1 MTATSAVADP
11 FPPFYI
17 GANLA
22 PIPEDDEVTL
32 FQGPLPCFEEKPTP
46 HRHGTHHAVAKRV
59 EKFPFRPPD
68 KSRHEQHPPTAPTTE
83 QAPLNDSNTP
93 PTTHLPNP
101 TPQRASFDLE
111 ALRQQVQKNMEAM
124 DRWMEEM
131 SAWPTTPTTILMR
144 QTTPNQPSPPPPK
157 LDLPISTPAPT
168 HQAPKSDS
176 SDPCNDL
183 DRPPLSQ
190 QMPKMTTTTTSPSQ
204 PTLQQA
210 QSSSTTPTPLP
221 HLTTTAATS
230 QPYDLT
236 APSSQITTQLHH
248 QQLLMMMTITALPH
262 MPSLMIDTLSITKL
276 FQHHHHTLDYL
287 EDTITW
293 LSHSMA
299 KLHTTMDHIN
309 HILQPMTKTWSINI
323 NPTSN
328 PKVQNSIPSPVKTT
342 YPQQSFV
349 AASLCRLWTPRVPPK
364 LPHIPTL
371 NNHSPFGHSDDQ
383 SMVRTT
389 PMAIKWHMTTHCPIS
404 NVPFREKHT
413 LACMR
418 HKPHPSPRFLTLL
431 HQYHARN
438 YCPL

>member
-83 QAPLNDSNTP
+83 QATLNDSNNP

-131 SAWPTTPTTILMR
+131 SAWPTTPTTISTR

-157 LDLPISTPAPT
+157 LDLPISTPVPT

-176 SDPCNDL
+176 SDPCNDS

-190 QMPKMTTTTTSPSQ
+190 QMPKTTTTTTSPSQ

-210 QSSSTTPTPLP
+210 QSSTTPTPLP
-221 HLTTTAATS
+221 HLPTTAATS
-230 QPYDLT
+230 QPYDPT
-236 APSSQITTQLHH
+236 TPSRPTTTQPHH
-248 QQLLMMMTITALPH
+248 PQPPPTTTTTLLPTPPLV
-262 MPSLMIDTLSITKL
+262 IDTSTITKL
-276 FQHHHHTLDYL
+276 FQRHHHALDYL
-287 EDTITW
+287 EDTIMR

-309 HILQPMTKTWSINI
+309 HILQPTTKTGSINI
-323 NPTSN
+323 DPTSN
-328 PKVQNSIPSPVKTT
+328 PKVQPSPDKTT

-349 AASLCRLWTPRVPPK
+349 AASLCGLWTPRVPPK
-364 LPHIPTL
+364 PPHTPTL

-389 PMAIKWHMTTHCPIS
+389 PAAVKWQMTTHCPIS
-404 NVPFREKHT
+404 NVPICEKHT

-418 HKPHPSPRFLTLL
+418 YKPHPSPRFLTLL
-431 HQYHARN
+431 RRYHAHN
-438 YCPL
+438 YRPP